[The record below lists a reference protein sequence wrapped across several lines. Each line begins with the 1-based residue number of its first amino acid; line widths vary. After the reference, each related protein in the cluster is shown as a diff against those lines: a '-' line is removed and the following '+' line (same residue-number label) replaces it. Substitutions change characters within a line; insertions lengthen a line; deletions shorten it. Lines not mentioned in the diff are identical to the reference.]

1 MVDLPAALYH
11 QVSQSHN
18 AVVWLADIRSH
29 VYMVDETRPL
39 NWTQWETRHN
49 NLRRDSVSLTPIR
62 PLIVRPE
69 S

>member
-1 MVDLPAALYH
+1 MVDLPASLYH
-11 QVSQSHN
+11 QVSRFHD
-18 AVVWLADIRSH
+18 AVVCMADTRSH

-49 NLRRDSVSLTPIR
+49 NTRRDSVSLTIIH